1 MARSVPI
8 ACTLGATG
16 LAAQR
21 RRWERLMTEA
31 LTGREETPDGLRL
44 SFRPGAEDEL
54 RALVAIERECCPWA
68 SWTVMAGP
76 GEVTLGIRAPAEG
89 AAVLYEMFRA
99 APGGPSGARASAS
112 SPGQA
117 RSDTRR

>member
-31 LTGREETPDGLRL
+31 LTGREEIPDGLRL
-44 SFRPGAEDEL
+44 SFRPGAEVEL

-99 APGGPSGARASAS
+99 APAGPSGARASAS

>member
-117 RSDTRR
+117 RTGTRR

>member
-1 MARSVPI
+1 MEDGRLPDSAATAPIVMGRSGFDIKPTLTATLGGDRSSLSRGTAMARSVPI

-54 RALVAIERECCPWA
+54 RALVAIERECCP
-68 SWTVMAGP
+68 
-76 GEVTLGIRAPAEG
+76 
-89 AAVLYEMFRA
+89 
-99 APGGPSGARASAS
+99 
-112 SPGQA
+112 
-117 RSDTRR
+117 

>member
-89 AAVLYEMFRA
+89 AAVLDEMFRA